1 MAFAHRQIVKVG
13 ICLIALAGVALLWVP
28 LNAGKKPPV
37 GPTALPDLSVDVER
51 IGTSLYFDQK
61 TFASTDC
68 AVVEGCVGGT
78 GLRKLMRFDVAI
90 RNTGHADLVL
100 GDPRKATS
108 GFEVSPCHGHYHF
121 TGFVEYKLYKY
132 KGLDLPLGPQVGAG
146 RKQAFCLEDYE
157 KVPGFIGAGK
167 GRFTCSNQGITVGW
181 QDVYRSYLDCQWLDV
196 TDVTPGQYWLT
207 VTVDALNKIAE
218 EVEGNNTAVVLV
230 TVPAPAPG
238 L

>member
-37 GPTALPDLSVDVER
+37 VPNAQPDLSVDVER
-51 IGTSLYFDQK
+51 IGTSLYFAEK

-68 AVVEGCVGGT
+68 AVEEGCVVRAGP
-78 GLRKLMRFDVAI
+78 RKLMRFDVAI

-108 GFEVSPCHGHYHF
+108 GFEYSPCHGHYHF
-121 TGFVEYKLYKY
+121 TGFVEYQLYDMNNLLK
-132 KGLDLPLGPQVGAG
+132 VAG

-157 KVPGFIGAGK
+157 RIRGYKGAGK
-167 GRFTCSNQGITVGW
+167 GKFTCSNQGITVGW

-196 TDVTPGQYWLT
+196 TDVMPGEYMLT
-207 VTVDALNKIAE
+207 VTVDASYKIAE
-218 EVEGNNTAVVLV
+218 EDEGNNTAVVLV
-230 TVPAPAPG
+230 TIP
-238 L
+238 

>member
-1 MAFAHRQIVKVG
+1 M
-13 ICLIALAGVALLWVP
+13 
-28 LNAGKKPPV
+28 
-37 GPTALPDLSVDVER
+37 
-51 IGTSLYFDQK
+51 
-61 TFASTDC
+61 
-68 AVVEGCVGGT
+68 VEGCVGGT

-90 RNTGHADLVL
+90 RNMGHADLVL

-121 TGFVEYKLYKY
+121 TGFVEYQLFDMNNLLK
-132 KGLDLPLGPQVGAG
+132 VAG

-196 TDVTPGQYWLT
+196 TGVPAGVYRLI
-207 VTVDALNKIAE
+207 VSVDALNKIAE
-218 EVEGNNTAVVLV
+218 EDEGNNTAEVLV
-230 TVPAPAPG
+230 TV